1 MPQPSIN
8 PDTSRHA
15 PDAAPPASPDAARRL
30 ERLERLAHNL
40 DSRYRLPGTRIR
52 FGWDSI
58 LGLIPGI
65 GDTATLAPAGYIL
78 LESYRL
84 GVPNGTLA
92 KMAAASGADWVLG
105 SVPLVGD
112 LLDVGLKAN
121 RRNVAALRRDLAR
134 RGLVA
139 EAGEEPELISAG

>member
-1 MPQPSIN
+1 MPQPSI
-8 PDTSRHA
+8 PRDPSRHA
-15 PDAAPPASPDAARRL
+15 PDAARPASPDAVRRL

-58 LGLIPGI
+58 LGLVPGI
-65 GDTATLAPAGYIL
+65 GDAATLAPAGYIL

-92 KMAAASGADWVLG
+92 RMAAASGVDWVQG
-105 SVPLVGD
+105 SVPLIGD

-139 EAGEEPELISAG
+139 EAGETPELISAG